1 MASTFRSLQLIH
13 TTIFGVVALLAA
25 PGVMMINNSTINAQ
39 DNRREQRAPKKQA
52 AKSRSEAA
60 LKADELFWQT
70 FHNGEYEKISRA
82 LNALTAAYLQTPGD
96 AKTAAHI
103 GFLHNWRVAERNRLD
118 LVPPTITDDIILSRR
133 YFQEA
138 VKLDPSDARYLGFLA
153 DSILLEGNV
162 HKDDQLTRVGN
173 VMLLK
178 AIKAWPEF
186 NLFSGGFV
194 MSRLPSD
201 TSWFREGLEWQ
212 WRSIDDCNEEKID
225 RANPNLSKYMIK
237 ETKEGKKRV
246 CWNSWIAPHNFEGFF
261 LNMGD
266 MLVKSGD
273 WQTAQKIYAN
283 AKLSHEYA
291 SWKYQSILEDRI
303 NQAQNNV
310 ALFKAKNETPKARIM
325 INSEFAC
332 MACHR
337 Q

>member
-1 MASTFRSLQLIH
+1 MELHTGGLKMASTFRSLQLIH

-261 LNMGD
+261 LNMGH
-266 MLVKSGD
+266 VG
-273 WQTAQKIYAN
+273 
-283 AKLSHEYA
+283 
-291 SWKYQSILEDRI
+291 
-303 NQAQNNV
+303 
-310 ALFKAKNETPKARIM
+310 
-325 INSEFAC
+325 
-332 MACHR
+332 
-337 Q
+337 